1 MFVPPHFAVSDLA
14 AIHAFMRTN
23 VFAVIAGQIGG
34 AIQFAYAPIV
44 LDPDAGPSGSVR
56 FHLARANPLAGI
68 EDGAEL
74 KLSIM
79 AVHAYISPD
88 WYSTPG
94 QVPTWN
100 YVAVE
105 GGGRVRRLAAD
116 GLKLLLAD
124 LAAQEEGA
132 LAPKRAWTMERVP
145 PERLEFLLKAIAG
158 FELPLERLEGK
169 AKLSQNRA
177 RADREGAIAALE
189 LRGDAASAAIAAAM
203 RDSLN
208 EGS

>member
-1 MFVPPHFAVSDLA
+1 MYVPPLFAISDLA
-14 AIHAFMRTN
+14 AVHAFMRTN
-23 VFAVIAGQIGG
+23 VFALIAGQIGG

-44 LDPDAGPSGSVR
+44 LDSNAGPSGSVR
-56 FHLARANPLAGI
+56 FHLARANPLAKI
-68 EDGAEL
+68 EDGTEL

-105 GGGRVRRLAAD
+105 GAGRVNRLDAD
-116 GLKLLLAD
+116 GLKRLLAD
-124 LAAQEEGA
+124 LAAREEGA
-132 LAPKRAWTMERVP
+132 LAPKPAWTMERVAS
-145 PERLEFLLKAIAG
+145 ERLDSLLDAIAG
-158 FELPLERLEGK
+158 FELPFDKLEGK

-203 RDSLN
+203 RENLLH
-208 EGS
+208 G

>member
-1 MFVPPHFAVSDLA
+1 MYVPPLFAFSDLA

-44 LDPDAGPSGSVR
+44 LDLDAGPLGSVR

-88 WYSTPG
+88 WYWTPA

-105 GGGRVRRLAAD
+105 GAGRVKRLAAD

-145 PERLEFLLKAIAG
+145 PERLEILLKAIAG
-158 FELPLERLEGK
+158 FELPFERLEGK

-203 RDSLN
+203 RDSLS

>member
-1 MFVPPHFAVSDLA
+1 MYVPPLFAFSDLA
-14 AIHAFMRTN
+14 AIHAFMRKN

-44 LDPDAGPSGSVR
+44 LDPNAGPSGSVR
-56 FHLARANPLAGI
+56 FHLARANPLAEI
-68 EDGAEL
+68 EDGAQL

-79 AVHAYISPD
+79 AVHTYISPD

-105 GGGRVRRLAAD
+105 GAGGVKRLAAE
-116 GLKLLLAD
+116 GLKRLLAD

-132 LAPKRAWTMERVP
+132 LAPKPAWTMERVP
-145 PERLEFLLKAIAG
+145 PERLEVLLNAIAG

-189 LRGDAASAAIAAAM
+189 LRGDAASAAIATAM
-203 RDSLN
+203 RDSLS
-208 EGS
+208 EGR